1 MFVACKA
8 KTMFY
13 KLVTENC
20 CSLKHL
26 CCMIISQ
33 ARDNVSSIC
42 SHEQKAGRVVRHS
55 AFVFLDNI
63 AQYSFGSSR

>member
-1 MFVACKA
+1 MFVACKL

-13 KLVTENC
+13 KLVTESC

-26 CCMIISQ
+26 CCMIILQ

-42 SHEQKAGRVVRHS
+42 SQNKSKSRVVRHS
-55 AFVFLDNI
+55 AFTLFETEVNP
-63 AQYSFGSSR
+63 